1 VFETDMLTED
11 GKPVDLADMTFKPYE
26 IKTLVLTGAKE

>member
-1 VFETDMLTED
+1 MLTENRT
-11 GKPVDLADMTFKPYE
+11 PADLSGMTFKPYE